1 MYNGRDLLLGGLFL
15 ALALTLPVLFHT
27 AGLGSAFLPMFFPL
41 LLAGFF
47 TAPVVAAAVGFT
59 APLLS
64 ALLTGMPPFF
74 PPIAFIMMLEG
85 LVLGGGPAWLHQKLR
100 WGVYPSLIVT
110 LILDRLLLFG
120 CVLLAAAWL
129 NLPQGI
135 LGAASVVR
143 GIPGI
148 ILILVIIPPLVK
160 NLAGRLQLLNQ
171 ME

>member
-15 ALALTLPVLFHT
+15 ALALVLPVLFH
-27 AGLGSAFLPMFFPL
+27 AVGLGSAFLPMFFPI

-47 TAPVVAAAVGFT
+47 TAPVVAVTVGFT
-59 APLLS
+59 APLVS

-74 PPIAFIMMLEG
+74 PPVAFIMMLEG
-85 LVLGGGPAWLHQKLR
+85 LVLGGGAALFYQKFR
-100 WGVYPSLIVT
+100 WNVYPA
-110 LILDRLLLFG
+110 LILTVVLDRVLLFG

-129 NLPQGI
+129 DLPRGVLGI
-135 LGAASVVR
+135 ASVAR
-143 GIPGI
+143 SIPGI

-160 NLAGRLQLLNQ
+160 SLAGRLQLLAQ